1 MIVKN
6 KEEISMLV
14 LLAALHKIL
23 NEEFFKPNQ
32 FELRDNYHNAEV
44 RKALK
49 LMAKEVP
56 ADQEEA

>member
-1 MIVKN
+1 MILKN

-32 FELRDNYHNAEV
+32 LELRDNYHNAEV

-49 LMAKEVP
+49 LTTKEVS
-56 ADQEEA
+56 AEEQ

>member
-1 MIVKN
+1 
-6 KEEISMLV
+6 MLV

-32 FELRDNYHNAEV
+32 LELRDNYHNAEV

-49 LMAKEVP
+49 LTTKEVS
-56 ADQEEA
+56 AEEQ